1 MELNNSLHPTN
12 LVTNKKTFKW
22 KKKFH
27 EYKWGYFFVAPMF
40 ILFVIFS
47 FIPVIR
53 SIMLAFQNYDGSWGI
68 ENFQW
73 MLGDRVFWIALKN
86 TLIYTLVIVPKNLLL
101 ALILASI
108 IQPFSNKV
116 QTFFRTAFY
125 LPAVTSA
132 VVFSLIWLWILN
144 PEMGFLNH
152 LLGVFGLQK
161 IGWLTNP
168 DIALWGI
175 IFTDFVLAPG
185 SGIILYL
192 AAMNGIPKTLY
203 EAAEIDGAGFFAKW
217 WYITVPLVKSTTLYL
232 LIVYM
237 IGSFQVFTKI
247 NIMTNGG
254 PGNSTQTIVKLIY
267 DSAFKDYDWGYAS
280 AQALVLF
287 VIIGII
293 SLIQFKFF
301 SNDVEY

>member
-1 MELNNSLHPTN
+1 MKLEKANTE
-12 LVTNKKTFKW
+12 TKKPKKRSTW
-22 KKKFH
+22 KKSFH

-40 ILFVIFS
+40 ILFMIFS

-53 SIMLAFQNYDGSWGI
+53 SILLAFQNYDGTWGFG
-68 ENFQW
+68 NFTW
-73 MLGDRVFWIALKN
+73 MMQDTVFWTAMKN
-86 TLIYTLVIVPKNLLL
+86 TFLFTIVVVPKNLIL
-101 ALILASI
+101 ALVLASVI
-108 IQPFSNKV
+108 RPFNNKI

-125 LPAVTSA
+125 LPKVTSA

-152 LLGVFGLQK
+152 LLATVGLPK

-168 DIALWGI
+168 NTALWSI
-175 IFTDFVLAPG
+175 ILTDVVLAPG

-203 EAAEIDGAGFFAKW
+203 EAAEIDGAGPIAKW
-217 WYITVPLVKSTTLYL
+217 WHITVPLVKSTTLYL
-232 LIVYM
+232 LVVFT

-247 NIMTNGG
+247 NIMTGGG

-287 VIIGII
+287 VIIGIF
-293 SLIQFKFF
+293 SFIQFRYF
-301 SNDVEY
+301 SSSVEY

>member
-1 MELNNSLHPTN
+1 MEVQTTRSVKTA
-12 LVTNKKTFKW
+12 TRKKSAW
-22 KKKFH
+22 RRKFN

-47 FIPVIR
+47 LIPVLQ
-53 SIMLAFQNYDGSWGI
+53 SIVLAFKNIDGTWGLG
-68 ENFQW
+68 NFKW
-73 MLGDRVFWIALKN
+73 MMDDTVFWVAMKN
-86 TLIYTLVIVPKNLLL
+86 TLIYTLVTVPKNLLM

-108 IQPFSNKV
+108 IQPFSNKI

-125 LPAVTSA
+125 LPTVTSA

-152 LLGVFGLQK
+152 FLGLFGIAP
-161 IGWLTNP
+161 IGWLTSP
-168 DIALWGI
+168 DTALWAI
-175 IFTDFVLAPG
+175 ILTELVLAPG

-192 AAMNGIPKTLY
+192 AAMNGIPQTLY
-203 EAAEIDGAGFFAKW
+203 EAADIDGASAIRKW
-217 WYITVPLVKSTTLYL
+217 WNITVPLVKSTTLYL
-232 LIVYM
+232 LVVYT

-254 PGNSTQTIVKLIY
+254 PGDATQTIVKLIY

-287 VIIGII
+287 IVIGII
-293 SLIQFKFF
+293 SFVQFKYFKT
-301 SNDVEY
+301 DVEY

>member
-1 MELNNSLHPTN
+1 MELSKNICPPDPTN
-12 LVTNKKTFKW
+12 TTSLWIKRFNQ
-22 KKKFH
+22 
-27 EYKWGYFFVAPMF
+27 YKWGYFFVAPMF
-40 ILFVIFS
+40 VLFVIFS
-47 FIPVIR
+47 FIPVIQ
-53 SIMLAFQNYDGSWGI
+53 SILLAFKNYDGSWGLG
-68 ENFQW
+68 NFQW

-86 TLIYTLVIVPKNLLL
+86 TLIYTLVVVPKNLLL

-108 IQPFSNKV
+108 IQPFSNKI

-152 LLGVFGLQK
+152 LLGAVGLPK

-168 DIALWGI
+168 DIALWAI
-175 IFTDFVLAPG
+175 ILTDLLLAPG

-203 EAAEIDGAGFFAKW
+203 EAAEIDGAGSFTKW

-232 LIVYM
+232 LIIYI

-280 AQALVLF
+280 AQALLLF
-287 VIIGII
+287 VIIGAI
-293 SLIQFKFF
+293 SFVQFKFF
-301 SNDVEY
+301 SNEVEY